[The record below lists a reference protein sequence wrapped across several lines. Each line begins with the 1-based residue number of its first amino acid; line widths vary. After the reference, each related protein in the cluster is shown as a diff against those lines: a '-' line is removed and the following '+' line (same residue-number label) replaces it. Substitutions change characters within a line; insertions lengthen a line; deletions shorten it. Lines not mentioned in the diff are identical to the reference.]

1 MKGLLKFITCG
12 SVDDGKST
20 LIGHILYDAKLLYA
34 DQEKALELDSKVG
47 STGGAIDY
55 SLLLDGLMAERE
67 QGITIDVAYRYF
79 TTDHR
84 SFIVA
89 DTPGHEEYTRNMAV
103 GASFADLAVILVD
116 ASQGL
121 LVQTRRHARI
131 CALMGIRHFVFAV
144 NKMDLV
150 GYSEARFRAIE
161 EDIKKLSTELSL
173 GNDVAIPVSA
183 TVGDNVTVHSD
194 KMPWYS
200 GPVLLEHLENV
211 DVSDVQE
218 QGFYLPVQR
227 VCRPDH
233 TFRGFQG
240 QIEAGTLSVGDNVR
254 TLPSGEQAHIKAIYI
269 GNKAVQ
275 QAQQGDPVNVQL
287 DKEVDVS
294 RGCVLENGADLK
306 VADTLK
312 TTLLWM
318 DNEPLTPGK
327 DFFVKLGTKLI
338 PGTLNS
344 IEYAIDVNT
353 GEHKAAA
360 SLSKNEIALCTLS
373 FVEPIVLDTFA
384 HHRTLGELILIDRIT
399 NMTSACGVVTQ
410 VGSGQQ
416 EQNAGGAAFD
426 TRLLHDSGVPL
437 YEHGATLPGISQSS
451 AFAYPSSEKL
461 EQVFAGRAPGFAYTR
476 IGNPTV
482 AAFEQRINALEGGV
496 GAVACSSGMAA
507 VTVALLNVLRA
518 GDELIAAN
526 GLFGGTLNLLRDL
539 ENFGIVTR
547 YVDEL
552 TPEKIAPLVNEH
564 TRAVF
569 GEVISNPALQVVD
582 IAALAAF
589 VHGKNLPLFV
599 DSTTATPYLANP
611 LKLGA
616 DVVIHSSS
624 KYINGS
630 GDAVS
635 GVIVDG
641 GSFRWDA
648 ARYPGLAEY
657 QKFGRFAYLSKLRN
671 GLWQELGG
679 CLAPMNAYLNVLGLE
694 TLGLRMERIC
704 SNAHALAAALSGLDG
719 VTVNYPTLPDA
730 QAYDLAQR
738 QFGGKGGGILTLRA
752 GSKERAYA
760 LINHLKYARIAS
772 NIGDVR
778 TLVIHPAS
786 TIYLH
791 STPEAMHAAGVFEDT
806 IRVSVGI
813 EAAADLIADFTDAIK
828 SL

>member
-1 MKGLLKFITCG
+1 MANETYVELKGVNKSFGDFKASKDISFGIQKGRLIGLLGPSG
-12 SVDDGKST
+12 SGKATILRMLAGLETADSGDIIIDGKVVNDVPACQRG
-20 LIGHILYDAKLLYA
+20 IGFVFQNYA
-34 DQEKALELDSKVG
+34 LFRYMTVWDNIAFGLQVQKWPKEKIRSRVEEMLEL
-47 STGGAIDY
+47 
-55 SLLLDGLMAERE
+55 
-67 QGITIDVAYRYF
+67 
-79 TTDHR
+79 
-84 SFIVA
+84 
-89 DTPGHEEYTRNMAV
+89 
-103 GASFADLAVILVD
+103 
-116 ASQGL
+116 
-121 LVQTRRHARI
+121 
-131 CALMGIRHFVFAV
+131 
-144 NKMDLV
+144 
-150 GYSEARFRAIE
+150 
-161 EDIKKLSTELSL
+161 
-173 GNDVAIPVSA
+173 
-183 TVGDNVTVHSD
+183 
-194 KMPWYS
+194 
-200 GPVLLEHLENV
+200 
-211 DVSDVQE
+211 
-218 QGFYLPVQR
+218 
-227 VCRPDH
+227 
-233 TFRGFQG
+233 
-240 QIEAGTLSVGDNVR
+240 
-254 TLPSGEQAHIKAIYI
+254 
-269 GNKAVQ
+269 
-275 QAQQGDPVNVQL
+275 
-287 DKEVDVS
+287 
-294 RGCVLENGADLK
+294 
-306 VADTLK
+306 
-312 TTLLWM
+312 
-318 DNEPLTPGK
+318 
-327 DFFVKLGTKLI
+327 
-338 PGTLNS
+338 
-344 IEYAIDVNT
+344 
-353 GEHKAAA
+353 
-360 SLSKNEIALCTLS
+360 
-373 FVEPIVLDTFA
+373 
-384 HHRTLGELILIDRIT
+384 
-399 NMTSACGVVTQ
+399 
-410 VGSGQQ
+410 
-416 EQNAGGAAFD
+416 
-426 TRLLHDSGVPL
+426 
-437 YEHGATLPGISQSS
+437 
-451 AFAYPSSEKL
+451 
-461 EQVFAGRAPGFAYTR
+461 VFAGRAPGFAYTR

-569 GEVISNPALQVVD
+569 GEVISNPALQVLD